1 MNIDV
6 AATNDNIPFLNALG
20 AEEIG
25 RFSNKQKK
33 DNKLKIIS
41 ALQPRLHNRSND
53 ELNDISDIQ
62 QQIGLPSNFEI
73 SH

>member
-25 RFSNKQKK
+25 RFSNK
-33 DNKLKIIS
+33 
-41 ALQPRLHNRSND
+41 
-53 ELNDISDIQ
+53 
-62 QQIGLPSNFEI
+62 
-73 SH
+73 

>member
-6 AATNDNIPFLNALG
+6 TATNDNIPFLNALG

-25 RFSNKQKK
+25 RLSSKQKK

-41 ALQPRLHNRSND
+41 ALQPRSND